1 MQAFTTC
8 KSEIRR
14 GENTSLELS
23 GSQAASKTD
32 CLSSH
37 LVPALNSSDF
47 IAYRFWRH
55 GAAPSEIR
63 VTVASNSALWQVCCE
78 STNQSIDRSNLVVIM
93 LLYRSAYCPAWSD
106 LFYQSSLALSLMS
119 VAQQIYIA
127 MRFRSRIKSCSN
139 YSLALVFDYNTI
151 VRIII

>member
-106 LFYQSSLALSLMS
+106 LFYQSSLALSLMIVGVS
-119 VAQQIYIA
+119 LNKFI
-127 MRFRSRIKSCSN
+127 SRWDFV
-139 YSLALVFDYNTI
+139 LALNHA
-151 VRIII
+151 RIIHWRSFSIIIQSYV